1 MRVSS
6 KLSFLI
12 RSVVN
17 SNAPT
22 HPHIH
27 FTYGSS
33 YTHLSPE
40 KQLPWLRKNFS
51 FRVLFWVRVAASLQQ
66 FLGKRAPPPTLF
78 FLPPFHPFPPPTER
92 AWDEEEKTEHH
103 HITHRKEANFT
114 LHIISLP
121 PPPSIAWQL
130 SSTFSP
136 VRTTVEREEE
146 RIFFRELVA
155 AGSKAKEREREKETD
170 PIVNIAS
177 LFFAVTHLC
186 SREATFFFATTD
198 APPLPKY
205 IRANAVSSFSGV
217 DLSFPSS
224 SSSSAF
230 QQQHAHAIYPRGEE
244 GPPPSS

>member
-78 FLPPFHPFPPPTER
+78 FLPPFHPFPPPPER
-92 AWDEEEKTEHH
+92 AWDEEEKTEH

-114 LHIISLP
+114 LHTISLP
-121 PPPSIAWQL
+121 PSFNCLAVK
-130 SSTFSP
+130 SHFSP
-136 VRTTVEREEE
+136 QSAQQWRERK
-146 RIFFRELVA
+146 RIFFVSLWPLDRKRE
-155 AGSKAKEREREKETD
+155 KDRERERDRPHRKHCL
-170 PIVNIAS
+170 S
-177 LFFAVTHLC
+177 LFAVPHLC